1 MGVAVGLQPHLGNLD
16 HNLARCSRM
25 SKIVVRY
32 ANLAEGEDITPTS
45 CGAKDCGLGELEEL
59 GLLSRENRVAMSR
72 QPGVHQVFRNLQ
84 KWAISVPSNLVSEA
98 ITQKSSPAMAT
109 TLPPLSE

>member
-1 MGVAVGLQPHLGNLD
+1 
-16 HNLARCSRM
+16 M
-25 SKIVVRY
+25 SKSLVRR

-45 CGAKDCGLGELEEL
+45 CGAKDCGLGELKEL
-59 GLLSRENRVAMSR
+59 GLLSRENCVAMSR
-72 QPGVHQVFRNLQ
+72 QPGVHQVFQSWQ
-84 KWAISVPSNLVSEA
+84 KLAFSVPANLVSEA